1 MAMLHQLAATR
12 SQREVWWLHGARG
25 PREHPLAKEA
35 RLLLRSLPHACEHV
49 FYSSA
54 TPAERFL
61 IDAARGRLDKRSLA
75 ALGVPANAAAYIC
88 GPNAFMAETRDALT
102 AIGLAPDRIHSEL
115 FGAFDRLNPGI
126 THADTR
132 PPHQPPG
139 PPGTGPLVTFARSG
153 ISAPFPDTKR
163 NVLELA
169 EACDVPTR
177 WSCRTGVCHYCVTP
191 ILSGEITYTPN
202 PLDPPPDGQVLVC
215 CARPTTEIVLDM

>member
-1 MAMLHQLAATR
+1 MAMLHQLAATH

-25 PREHPLAKEA
+25 PREHPLEQEA
-35 RLLLRSLPHACEHV
+35 RLLLRSLPHACQHV

-54 TPAERFL
+54 TPAERFRMQ
-61 IDAARGRLDKRSLA
+61 AAMGHLDKRNLA
-75 ALGVPANAAAYIC
+75 ALGIPANAAAYIC
-88 GPNAFMAETRDALT
+88 GPDAFMTAITDALA
-102 AIGLAPDRIHSEL
+102 AIGVAPDRIHSEL
-115 FGAFDRLNPGI
+115 FGAHDRLNPGI
-126 THADTR
+126 TDADIR
-132 PPHQPPG
+132 PPHQRPG

-153 ISAPFPDTKR
+153 ISARFPDDKR

-191 ILSGEITYTPN
+191 ILSGDVTYTPE